1 MTSGEFGG
9 PPPEIVHSPEPPPV
23 PEALSHVS
31 PGQNSVL
38 AQPLAPRL
46 DSDWEEPE
54 NPEDLYQASPRPQAT
69 VEDEDELSHGP
80 ILIHGFENLFSPE
93 PSADPDPE
101 FHLPSEDEDTDSFE
115 YVRYPEL
122 RPQTPLSS
130 IADTDEQEPESYEP
144 STSSSY
150 EFLRRA
156 SDSPDPLA
164 LCLFPTYLSAFDE
177 LSLLSFLGQADPC
190 EPFEPR
196 TLQEAKDSGQ
206 WEQWERAIQEEYQ
219 SLVENGTWVEQ
230 DCPSNRQALTGK
242 WVFKIKR
249 GAYGEILR
257 YKARWVVRGFEQ
269 KEGLDFHETFASVVK
284 PMSYKAIFALAAA
297 YDWEIEQMDVK
308 TAFLYGNIDEDIWIE
323 LPTGCGV
330 SGMAKLRKA
339 LYGLKQSPRVWY
351 NTLATFLASL
361 DFKPLDADS
370 SVFCRDGTI
379 IAIYV
384 DDLLIAGASKP
395 DIDKIKASLSERFKM
410 SDLGACHFYLGM
422 EVIRDRPRRTLR
434 LSQKAYIEKV
444 LQDHGFG
451 SCKPVSTPMETSSR
465 LVPADPNHQADQTFR
480 RKYQSIVGSLMYA
493 MLGTRP
499 DLAFA
504 VSAVSRFSSNPDK
517 THMRAVERILRYLH
531 DTADMGLVFR
541 GTLQPLSGYT
551 DSDWAGDPDTR
562 RSTSGYVFSLGSA
575 AISWSSKRQ
584 PTVSLSTCEAEYI
597 GQTNATKEAI
607 WLQGFLKQIDP
618 GDPGL
623 GATIIYGDNQGAIAL
638 AKNDQFHGR
647 VKHIDIQHHFVRE
660 KLAEGRIDL
669 RYVPTS
675 EQVADGL
682 TKALCRDKFV
692 VFRKAVGVE

>member
-1 MTSGEFGG
+1 
-9 PPPEIVHSPEPPPV
+9 
-23 PEALSHVS
+23 
-31 PGQNSVL
+31 
-38 AQPLAPRL
+38 
-46 DSDWEEPE
+46 
-54 NPEDLYQASPRPQAT
+54 
-69 VEDEDELSHGP
+69 
-80 ILIHGFENLFSPE
+80 
-93 PSADPDPE
+93 
-101 FHLPSEDEDTDSFE
+101 
-115 YVRYPEL
+115 
-122 RPQTPLSS
+122 
-130 IADTDEQEPESYEP
+130 
-144 STSSSY
+144 
-150 EFLRRA
+150 
-156 SDSPDPLA
+156 
-164 LCLFPTYLSAFDE
+164 
-177 LSLLSFLGQADPC
+177 
-190 EPFEPR
+190 
-196 TLQEAKDSGQ
+196 
-206 WEQWERAIQEEYQ
+206 
-219 SLVENGTWVEQ
+219 
-230 DCPSNRQALTGK
+230 
-242 WVFKIKR
+242 
-249 GAYGEILR
+249 
-257 YKARWVVRGFEQ
+257 
-269 KEGLDFHETFASVVK
+269 
-284 PMSYKAIFALAAA
+284 MSYKAIFALAAA

-308 TAFLYGNIDEDIWIE
+308 TAFLYGDIDEDIWIE

-330 SGMAKLRKA
+330 SRTAKLRKA

-384 DDLLIAGASKP
+384 DDLLLAGASKA
-395 DIDKIKASLSERFKM
+395 DIDRIKAALSERFKM

-451 SCKPVSTPMETSSR
+451 SYKPVTTPMETSSR
-465 LVPADPNHQADQTFR
+465 LVPADQNHQADQTLR

-504 VSAVSRFSSNPDK
+504 VSVVSRFSSNPDK

-562 RSTSGYVFSLGSA
+562 RLTSGYVFSLGSA

-584 PTVSLSTCEAEYI
+584 PTVSLCTCEAEYI

-660 KLAEGRIDL
+660 KLVEGRINL
-669 RYVPTS
+669 RYVPIL
-675 EQVADGL
+675 EQVANEL
-682 TKALCRDKFV
+682 IKALY
-692 VFRKAVGVE
+692 